1 MYTDG
6 ILIDIKTTKFPQV
19 KEKHYHQLVGYW
31 ALSCMGGV
39 DGGARHKIGRLGIYF
54 SRYGVL
60 YTMPLPKIDDM
71 DGFLDKLTRLA
82 CRHKLSPISDDVGW
96 RQYVELYDKRIKQ
109 RRTKSGI
116 VSVLTALT
124 M

>member
-1 MYTDG
+1 
-6 ILIDIKTTKFPQV
+6 
-19 KEKHYHQLVGYW
+19 
-31 ALSCMGGV
+31 MGGV

-54 SRYGVL
+54 SRHGVL
-60 YTMPLPKIDDM
+60 YTIPLPKIDDV

-116 VSVLTALT
+116 MSVLTALT